1 MKKLLLS
8 VAVLMF
14 ATLLF
19 SQEDSE
25 EHKNDL
31 KKTDNI
37 ISVQKGKS
45 ANDM

>member
-25 EHKNDL
+25 DKKDDL

-37 ISVQKGKS
+37 VSVQKGKP
-45 ANDM
+45 ATDM